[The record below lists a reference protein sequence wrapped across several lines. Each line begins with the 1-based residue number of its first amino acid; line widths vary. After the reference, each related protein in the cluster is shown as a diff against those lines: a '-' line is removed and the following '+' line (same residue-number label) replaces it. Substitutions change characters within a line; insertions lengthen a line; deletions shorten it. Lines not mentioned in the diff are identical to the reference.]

1 MMDFFNKYNPI
12 VVSRY
17 NDKKAKRERRV

>member
-1 MMDFFNKYNPI
+1 MDFFNKYNPI